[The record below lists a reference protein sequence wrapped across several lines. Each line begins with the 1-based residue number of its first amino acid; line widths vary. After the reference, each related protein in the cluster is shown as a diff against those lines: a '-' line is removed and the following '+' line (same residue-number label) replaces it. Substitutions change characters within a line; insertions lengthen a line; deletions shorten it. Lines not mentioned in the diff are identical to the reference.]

1 MKLDRNCVINCS
13 CVGTVIKKNTL
24 FKRCDK
30 VRNIYY
36 KKKSYKTS
44 VYIYL
49 IIDLA
54 FSFAHT
60 CTSYDRSTC
69 MYVRHYMARILPI
82 RRKTQDDQ
90 SIMYR
95 YRYICQNI
103 RIVRYHYRYICQVYM
118 SEHTYC
124 TLSFAAYNMTL
135 NVNLLFFLKLLHRF
149 FSVLLE
155 FHKRCI
161 DARQCIKKKL
171 YL

>member
-103 RIVRYHYRYICQVYM
+103 RIVRYHLLLIIWK
-118 SEHTYC
+118 
-124 TLSFAAYNMTL
+124 

>member
-13 CVGTVIKKNTL
+13 CVGTVIKENTL

-36 KKKSYKTS
+36 KKKSYTTS

-69 MYVRHYMARILPI
+69 MHVRHYMARILPI

-103 RIVRYHYRYICQVYM
+103 RIVRYHLLLIIWPWM
-118 SEHTYC
+118 LIYC
-124 TLSFAAYNMTL
+124 FSWNYYTVSS
-135 NVNLLFFLKLLHRF
+135 LF
-149 FSVLLE
+149 
-155 FHKRCI
+155 
-161 DARQCIKKKL
+161 
-171 YL
+171 Y